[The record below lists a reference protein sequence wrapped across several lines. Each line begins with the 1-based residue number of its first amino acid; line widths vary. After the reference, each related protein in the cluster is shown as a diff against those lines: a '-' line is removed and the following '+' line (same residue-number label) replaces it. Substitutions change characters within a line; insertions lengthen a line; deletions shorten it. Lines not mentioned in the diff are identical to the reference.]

1 MKITLLS
8 LLCLGLFVQAACA
21 QQQAPPQTDQQKI
34 SYTLGYSIGYDF
46 ARKQLDMDPEMLIR
60 GMRDALTGSD
70 PALNEEDMR
79 KAMTDLQQRMMAK
92 QQEQVQQLAQSN
104 AEAGRTFLAAN
115 RQKEGVKTTSSGLQ
129 YRVIGQGAGK
139 KPSRDSTVT
148 VHYRGRLLDGTEFDN
163 SYKRNQ
169 PATFQVGGVI
179 PGWTEALQLMQEGA
193 RWRLYIPSELA
204 YGERGAGP
212 MIGPNAT
219 LIFDVELISV
229 K

>member
-1 MKITLLS
+1 MKRILLS
-8 LLCLGLFVQAACA
+8 LLCIGLLAQFACA
-21 QQQAPPQTDQQKI
+21 QEQAAPTTDQQKI
-34 SYTLGYSIGYDF
+34 SYSLGYSIGYDF
-46 ARKQLDMDPEMLIR
+46 ARKQLDMDPEMLTR
-60 GMRDALTGSD
+60 GMRDALTGSESI
-70 PALNEEDMR
+70 LSEEEMR
-79 KAMTDLQQRMMAK
+79 KAMTDLQQRMAVK
-92 QQEQVQQLAQSN
+92 QQEQVQHLAQSN
-104 AEAGRTFLAAN
+104 AEAGRAFLTAN

-129 YRVIGQGAGK
+129 YKVVDKGAGK

-148 VHYRGRLLDGTEFDN
+148 VHYRGRLLDGTEFDS